1 MRSVIDFSCP
11 PGSSQLSRARHCAS
25 SVSRAAAAT
34 SAARRVEQAEQEQ
47 SRGSASMSRASRQM
61 LGGCPQRLRRRLE
74 ICRCVAHPALQ
85 PAGPG
90 CCRPQGAALA
100 LPRHLQAQHFAQ
112 HCLVMLS
119 VCSASGM
126 ALEVVQQQPPICV
139 LQTGKAGRRQIQ
151 YLLLAQLPL
160 PAAACLQ
167 LAHRSAAAMIPP
179 PRLPPPAVPRLARCC
194 RVASD
199 H

>member
-1 MRSVIDFSCP
+1 MRSFIDLSCP

-47 SRGSASMSRASRQM
+47 SGGSASMSRASRQM

-74 ICRCVAHPALQ
+74 ICRCVAYPALQ

-100 LPRHLQAQHFAQ
+100 LPQHLQAQHFAQ

-119 VCSASGM
+119 GWLCLRHGIGGGA
-126 ALEVVQQQPPICV
+126 AATAHLRN
-139 LQTGKAGRRQIQ
+139 ANRQSWQ
-151 YLLLAQLPL
+151 APDPR
-160 PAAACLQ
+160 PAAGP
-167 LAHRSAAAMIPP
+167 AA
-179 PRLPPPAVPRLARCC
+179 LARCC
-194 RVASD
+194 LPAACSPLCCRHDSAAAAAAACSASLGALLPRGL
-199 H
+199 